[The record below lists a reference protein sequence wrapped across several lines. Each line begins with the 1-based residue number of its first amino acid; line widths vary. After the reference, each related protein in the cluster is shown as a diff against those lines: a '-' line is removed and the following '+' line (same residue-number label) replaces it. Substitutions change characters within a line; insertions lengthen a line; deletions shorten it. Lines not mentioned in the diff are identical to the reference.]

1 MSNVDV
7 DDQAGLMR
15 FTQKRR
21 VTLATELMDGKKAGE
36 MSDTHLGVT
45 RNLLNDIDK
54 SVISQQRLD
63 LEKRNTE
70 SDEERNRLVASIVD
84 RVIGGGGM
92 MPQHTGDEATKA
104 AAPTPSLNQLPEA
117 KFADGET
124 KQGVENIEYDDVM
137 NTNRQD

>member
-21 VTLATELMDGKKAGE
+21 VAMATELLDGKKAGE
-36 MSDTHLGVT
+36 MSDSHLGVA

-70 SDEERNRLVASIVD
+70 SDEERNRMVAAIVD
-84 RVIGGGGM
+84 RVIGGGM
-92 MPQHTGDEATKA
+92 MPQHADGEAGN
-104 AAPTPSLNQLPEA
+104 APAPSPSLNQLPEA
-117 KFADGET
+117 KFAEGET
-124 KQGVENIEYDDVM
+124 RQGVENIEYDEVM
-137 NTNRQD
+137 KTNRQD